1 MVIWKRYLL
10 SRFWISLSSL
20 FFLAVIFYASIH
32 HSLHAFREGKT
43 AIAGAPLQLSLLYYL
58 SQISLKAEFILPQLV
73 AIAST
78 ITLFS
83 MQSKRE
89 ILLLQAS
96 GLSLKTLICPLV
108 ISSSLI
114 TLLLYAN
121 FQWLHPI
128 CEKISVTKEHMDKG
142 TLEKAQEKIPALY
155 LKDQT
160 VLIFSSINRRA
171 ATLNNV
177 FWIKGPKTIYAI
189 KKLAFT
195 TPSLPIGLEVSYFS
209 EDENHEVSLT
219 QFFDM
224 KEFPELEFSYYD
236 TPFSKIFIT
245 GRDCSFSAFLQAIP
259 WHAAK
264 FGLLTTV
271 PQRILSLLTLF
282 YYMLISP
289 LLCIAA
295 VILSAHLCLRFH
307 RLPKITWAYLVPLG
321 TINIFFVVLKAG
333 MVLANNSV
341 LPALQVMFI
350 PAGFMLLITLYAYR
364 KLA

>member
-160 VLIFSSINRRA
+160 VLIF
-171 ATLNNV
+171 
-177 FWIKGPKTIYAI
+177 
-189 KKLAFT
+189 
-195 TPSLPIGLEVSYFS
+195 LPLIA
-209 EDENHEVSLT
+209 
-219 QFFDM
+219 
-224 KEFPELEFSYYD
+224 EL
-236 TPFSKIFIT
+236 
-245 GRDCSFSAFLQAIP
+245 
-259 WHAAK
+259 
-264 FGLLTTV
+264 LL
-271 PQRILSLLTLF
+271 
-282 YYMLISP
+282 
-289 LLCIAA
+289 
-295 VILSAHLCLRFH
+295 
-307 RLPKITWAYLVPLG
+307 
-321 TINIFFVVLKAG
+321 
-333 MVLANNSV
+333 
-341 LPALQVMFI
+341 
-350 PAGFMLLITLYAYR
+350 
-364 KLA
+364 